1 MYTIDASVWINGFDQ
16 RELGYD
22 YSRQLLESIRNKGV
36 SIIIPNI
43 VLAEVAGAISRTRK
57 NPKQA
62 IIFTEAMSKLPNV
75 KLIPIDGQIARQ
87 ASELAAQYALR
98 GADAIYA
105 AVAKQFNCVL
115 ISLDNEHLTR
125 LKEFLNVQT
134 PESALEHQ

>member
-22 YSRQLLESIRNKGV
+22 YSKQLLESIRNKGNT
-36 SIIIPNI
+36 IIIPNI

-62 IIFTEAMSKLPNV
+62 IIFTQAMSKLPNV
-75 KLIPIDGQIARQ
+75 KLIHIDKQIARK
-87 ASELAAQYALR
+87 ASQLAAQYALR
-98 GADAIYA
+98 GADSIYA

-125 LKEFLNVQT
+125 LKDFLNVQT
-134 PESALEHQ
+134 PESVLKHQ